1 MKLIIRFCII
11 LVIVFLLSFSF
22 LRKDIFLSSFLD
34 FSNNLSVISG
44 LVLKE
49 VWVKGRRNLKEE
61 EIINSLNIEIGDPI
75 LFLDL
80 NKISYN
86 LSNLK
91 WVKNNKVFL
100 NSLGKLEIEIEEYI
114 PVATYETSK
123 GNYLIDDHGNIIKSV
138 NSNIFESLIKI
149 SGQNALNNMQEIK
162 EIVIETNNFFYS
174 LKKIEH
180 IGGRR
185 WNTYFK
191 EGFFAKLPEKDYKIA
206 LRKLASM
213 LSQYDIKTERLVFI
227 DLRLLDRV
235 SLKYKD

>member
-75 LFLDL
+75 LFIDL

-100 NSLGKLEIEIEEYI
+100 NSTGKLEIEIEEYI

-123 GNYLIDDHGNIIKSV
+123 GNYLIAVSYTH
-138 NSNIFESLIKI
+138 L
-149 SGQNALNNMQEIK
+149 
-162 EIVIETNNFFYS
+162 T
-174 LKKIEH
+174 
-180 IGGRR
+180 
-185 WNTYFK
+185 
-191 EGFFAKLPEKDYKIA
+191 LPTKA
-206 LRKLASM
+206 
-213 LSQYDIKTERLVFI
+213 
-227 DLRLLDRV
+227 
-235 SLKYKD
+235 